1 MTLRKTIT
9 TAVPTAAPT
18 NNDHDHDHKG
28 SRQASTSSSRRKQRK
43 AHGFVRQHLLT
54 ATAGVGAAALLLAA
68 CGSST
73 PSATQ
78 SPSGSSA
85 STTAKSCP
93 GGVTT
98 VNEEDYYGA
107 PSSTNATGTDFA
119 KWFKTFNNTHPC
131 VKVIHHGVTVTGD
144 AQYLT
149 QVLSQFSSG
158 SQPNLL
164 MLDNPQL
171 DEFAAKGLL
180 LPLKSLGSLPIVK
193 TLNPAN
199 VAETTYDGKLY
210 ALPLYTNTIA
220 IFYNKT
226 LLKQAGITALPTTWA
241 QFATD
246 AKKTAHGTDL
256 GFVFAG
262 EAGPGNAT
270 WQFDPWAWSNGGSL
284 SDPAG
289 TPSIQ
294 ALSFLTSLVKAGAS
308 PKNVVNLTQT
318 TEIQSFEAGKAAFA
332 ENGLWN
338 IPTLVKT
345 FPKLKWGVFE
355 IPTRVAG
362 QTVIAPFGGE
372 VWSIPKTTPAKE
384 KAAFQVLKAMTSNV
398 VSFSRA
404 VNGVPTIP
412 SAWKEAPWNT
422 TAYAP
427 FIAELKHG
435 RARTSGLENPA
446 NEPAIS
452 LDIGNNIEAALV
464 GKLSAAKAMQTAQ
477 TEIAPLLK

>member
-9 TAVPTAAPT
+9 TAVHTAAPT
-18 NNDHDHDHKG
+18 TNDHDHKG
-28 SRQASTSSSRRKQRK
+28 SRQASTSSSRRNQQKPHR
-43 AHGFVRQHLLT
+43 FVRQHLVT

-68 CGSST
+68 CGNST
-73 PSATQ
+73 PSATK
-78 SPSGSSA
+78 STSSSSA
-85 STTAKSCP
+85 SNTATSCP
-93 GGVTT
+93 GGATT

-107 PSSTNATGTDFA
+107 PSSTDVAGTYFA
-119 KWFKTFNNTHPC
+119 KFFKTFNNTHPC
-131 VKVIHHGVTVTGD
+131 VKVVHHGVTVTGD

-158 SQPNLL
+158 SQPDLL

-199 VAETTYDGKLY
+199 IAETTYAGKLY
-210 ALPLYTNTIA
+210 ALPLYTNTTA

-226 LLKQAGITALPTTWA
+226 LLKQAGITTLPTTWA
-241 QFATD
+241 QFAAD
-246 AKKTAHGTDL
+246 AKKTAHGNDL

-270 WQFDPWAWSNGGSL
+270 WQFEPWAWSNGGSI

-289 TPSIQ
+289 TPSVQ
-294 ALSFLTSLVKAGAS
+294 ALSFLTSLVKDGAS
-308 PKNVVNLTQT
+308 PKSVVNLTQT
-318 TEIQSFEAGKAAFA
+318 TEIEEFEAGKAAFA

-338 IPTLVKT
+338 IPTLEQS
-345 FPKLKWGVFE
+345 FPKLKWGVIEF
-355 IPTRVAG
+355 PTRVSG
-362 QTVIAPFGGE
+362 QTVIPPFGGE

-384 KAAFQVLKAMTSNV
+384 KAAFQVLKTMTTNV
-398 VSFSRA
+398 VAFARSVA
-404 VNGVPTIP
+404 AVPTIP
-412 SAWKEAPWNT
+412 TDWDEAPWNT
-422 TAYAP
+422 SAYAP
-427 FIAELKHG
+427 FITELRHA
-435 RARTSGLENPA
+435 RARTAGLRTPA
-446 NEPAIS
+446 NQPAIS
-452 LDIGNNIEAALV
+452 LDIGDAIDAALV
-464 GKLSAAKAMQTAQ
+464 GKLSPAKAMQTAQ